1 MKKLLSVILTICLIF
16 SVCSCGSVVLADDE
30 TAGLDDRRAEVQREL
45 DEIESKLDELGS
57 QSKETQEYIDTLNRK
72 IKYLTE
78 QYNYAKSEVKS
89 LENKAIEL
97 ENSISSNEKELE
109 KIKLDIVGLEEDIEV
124 LSEEF
129 NKSYELYC
137 QRLRAMYISGSF
149 DSVLAFLIEGGGVQD
164 FLTRLEMVRAVSK
177 RDGELLEDVRAQTTE
192 IVEAKQKLDDKN
204 KALGEKQITL
214 KKDKEYLK
222 AHKAELLKK
231 QDSMLEQQSEIEK
244 EQQNANV
251 LLKELHEKTQEYGE
265 YRDIT
270 QEELDEIDADIEAA
284 ARRYREQ
291 HTTTTTTTTTTTK
304 KQESGEADTT
314 TTTTETAAPSGDY
327 ISLTYPCP
335 AYTTITCGYGD
346 YEGHTGCDFST
357 RGNENQRIVAADSG
371 TVILVRLLE
380 RSYGHYIVIMHD
392 KLTPSGK
399 YVYTL
404 YAHNNDI
411 IVSEGQY
418 VNKGQQIA
426 YSGNTGNS
434 TGPHCHFEVRVGGS
448 SQSCAVD
455 PAAYLP

>member
-1 MKKLLSVILTICLIF
+1 MKRFLSLILAISLVLSVCLSQIAV
-16 SVCSCGSVVLADDE
+16 SADDD
-30 TAGLDDRRAEVQREL
+30 LNDRRAQIQREL
-45 DEIESKLDELGS
+45 DEIEDKLDELGS
-57 QSKETQEYIDTLNRK
+57 QSKETEEYIETLDRK

-78 QYNYAKSEVKS
+78 QYNLAKDEVKT
-89 LENKAIEL
+89 LENKAVEL
-97 ENSISSNEKELE
+97 ENSIAVNEKELE
-109 KIKLDIVGLEEDIEV
+109 KIKVDVVKLEEEIEV

-129 NKSYELYC
+129 NESYELYC
-137 QRLRAMYISGSF
+137 QRIRAMYISGSF
-149 DSVLAFLIEGGGVQD
+149 DSVLVFLIEGGGVQN

-177 RDGELLEDVRAQTTE
+177 RDGELLEEVKAQTTE

-204 KALGEKQITL
+204 KALSEKQITL

-222 AHKAELLKK
+222 THKAELLEK
-231 QDSMLEQQSEIEK
+231 QDDMLNKQAVIEEEQLK
-244 EQQNANV
+244 ANS
-251 LLKELHEKTQEYGE
+251 LLKELHAKTQEYGE

-270 QEELDEIDADIEAA
+270 QEELDEIDADIEEA

-291 HTTTTTTTTTTTK
+291 HPPTTTTTTTTTTTK
-304 KQESGEADTT
+304 KSGGDGNTTTTT
-314 TTTTETAAPSGDY
+314 TTTTEAPSGDY

-335 AYTTITCGYGD
+335 AYTTITCGYGA

-357 RGNENQRIVAADSG
+357 RGNENQKIVAADSG

-418 VNKGQQIA
+418 VSKGQQIA

-448 SQSCAVD
+448 SQSYAVN
-455 PAAYLP
+455 PEYYLP